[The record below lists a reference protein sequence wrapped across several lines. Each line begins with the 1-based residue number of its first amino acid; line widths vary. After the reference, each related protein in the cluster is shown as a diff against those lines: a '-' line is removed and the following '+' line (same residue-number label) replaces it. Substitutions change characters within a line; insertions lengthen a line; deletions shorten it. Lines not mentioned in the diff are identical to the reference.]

1 MYAYMYRYIH
11 IHVHVY
17 IFDMYM
23 PIYLYI
29 SNQVASCCLY
39 CCVSLIH
46 ISVKERELLMSV
58 EQNVHV
64 EELILR
70 IQVGFGAMVVTKM
83 KKVSIQCCYMPP
95 L

>member
-1 MYAYMYRYIH
+1 
-11 IHVHVY
+11 
-17 IFDMYM
+17 MYM

-39 CCVSLIH
+39 CYVSLIH
-46 ISVKERELLMSV
+46 ISVKERELLMLV

-64 EELILR
+64 EGLILR

-83 KKVSIQCCYMPP
+83 KKVNIQCCRGVARLTLMVGHTFYNTTY
-95 L
+95 LLL